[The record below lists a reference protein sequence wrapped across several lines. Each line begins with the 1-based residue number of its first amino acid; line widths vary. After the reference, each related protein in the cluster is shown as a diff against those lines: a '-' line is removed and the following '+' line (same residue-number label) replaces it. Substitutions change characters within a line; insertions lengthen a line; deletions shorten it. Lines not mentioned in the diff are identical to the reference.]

1 MGPGRP
7 RAGAGRGRSP
17 AERVRT
23 GGPGYG
29 PGQAHAVR
37 PREAARAG
45 GDDRLRAH
53 RPGRG
58 GGALVLLPEYFPAAR
73 TLTVSTA
80 VVSALLAGLIARFTL
95 NEQAPGVSLA
105 LSAVC
110 SVLLV
115 SVLARP
121 DLVDRTGGQHPGRH
135 RPA

>member
-1 MGPGRP
+1 MLVETIAYALIGLAVG
-7 RAGAGRGRSP
+7 AGA
-17 AERVRT
+17 
-23 GGPGYG
+23 
-29 PGQAHAVR
+29 
-37 PREAARAG
+37 
-45 GDDRLRAH
+45 L
-53 RPGRG
+53 
-58 GGALVLLPEYFPAAR
+58 LLLPEYFPAVR

-121 DLVDRTGGQHPGRH
+121 DLVDRTGGRHPGRH